1 MRRLVTRADIE
12 AAIQWRFDGIPEDE
26 LTGMM
31 IAGRQIFE
39 THDGDITDS
48 APAVAALLEQL
59 ARPGDRRSPW
69 SLLCALL
76 YRVADGQTATSAGFE
91 VAVAWQTSRRG
102 KTSRKCEAL
111 TEWMIE
117 FASHN
122 PDAKPADL
130 WRHGRILAHDE
141 YSPFR
146 NSPEVDAIRYMRGDT
161 EKRITF
167 ESFTRRAARV
177 LEKVGQ
183 QRPDVQSDHRRAA

>member
-1 MRRLVTRADIE
+1 MRLITRIDIE
-12 AAIQWRFDGIPEDE
+12 AAIRWRFDGIPEDE
-26 LTGMM
+26 LASMM
-31 IAGRQIFE
+31 ISARQLFE
-39 THDGDITDS
+39 THEGEITDS

-59 ARPGDRRSPW
+59 ARSGDRRSPW

-76 YRVADGQTATSAGFE
+76 WRVADGLTASSAGFE
-91 VAVAWQTSRRG
+91 VAVAWQSSRR
-102 KTSRKCEAL
+102 SRSPRRREEL

-122 PDAKPADL
+122 PNATPADI

-141 YSPFR
+141 YPPFR

-167 ESFTRRAARV
+167 KSFTRRAARV
-177 LEKVGQ
+177 LEKAGQ
-183 QRPDVQSDHRRAA
+183 QRPDVQIDDRFVA